1 MIVDN
6 SEFTNL
12 TKAQVEGLRESFDF
26 LRNGYQPVMDWQAK
40 QIWVI
45 RLRHQSNHHYISIWL
60 KANSYAIF
68 KDRKLAKMAHF
79 RYSPERY
86 RLLVGSDMSLKVI
99 PSEGSA
105 SADLVSG

>member
-26 LRNGYQPVMDWQAK
+26 LRNGYLPVMDWQAK

-45 RLRHQSNHHYISIWL
+45 RLRHKTNRHYISVWL
-60 KANSYAIF
+60 KATSYAIF
-68 KDRKLAKMAHF
+68 KDKKLAKMAHF

-86 RLLVGSDMSLKVI
+86 RLLVDSDMSLKVI

-105 SADLVSG
+105 NADLVSG